1 MLRQKI
7 NYKVVIII
15 LLIIFVFI
23 AFYNGL
29 VVRNYII
36 KADKL
41 LMDQSIKIVLIS
53 DLHSYVHGENQKKI
67 VNKIKKQNPDI
78 IALAGDIADDK
89 VPIDGTILFLEEI
102 KYIAPIFY
110 VTGNHEV
117 WSGELNYIKDVFR
130 SFGVTVLENDY
141 KEINISGI
149 KLVIAGVDDPEI
161 IKYER
166 KQSNWYKEIEEAF
179 ADVKDLDGYKIL
191 ISHRPEAVVFYNTL
205 PFDLVLSGHS
215 HGGQVRIPF
224 LINGLLAPNQ
234 GFFPKYAGGVYELE
248 NYTHIVSR
256 GVSFNPLLPRVFNP
270 PEVVVIDVKR

>member
-1 MLRQKI
+1 MAQIASYKI
-7 NYKVVIII
+7 VIII
-15 LLIIFVFI
+15 LFIIFVFI

-53 DLHSYVHGENQKKI
+53 DLHSHVHGENQKKI

-102 KYIAPIFY
+102 KDIAPIFY

-179 ADVKDLDGYKIL
+179 SDVKDLDGYKIL
-191 ISHRPEAVVFYNTL
+191 ISHRPEAVEFYNTL

>member
-1 MLRQKI
+1 MAQIASYKI
-7 NYKVVIII
+7 VIII
-15 LLIIFVFI
+15 LFIIFVFI

-41 LMDQSIKIVLIS
+41 LIDQSIKIVLIS
-53 DLHSYVHGENQKKI
+53 DLHSHVHGENQKKI

-102 KYIAPIFY
+102 KDIAPIFY

-191 ISHRPEAVVFYNTL
+191 ISHRPEAVEFYNTL

>member
-1 MLRQKI
+1 MAQIASYKI
-7 NYKVVIII
+7 VIII
-15 LLIIFVFI
+15 LFIIFVFI

-53 DLHSYVHGENQKKI
+53 DLHSHVHGENQKKI

-102 KYIAPIFY
+102 KDIAPIFY

-191 ISHRPEAVVFYNTL
+191 ISHRPEAVEFYNTL